1 MTKYLEIGQIV
12 NTFGIKGMVKVKPFT
27 DNIERFSN
35 LEKIYIKNKSGQTEY
50 KIQEVKYHKNMVLIK
65 FEGIENPEQADL
77 LRNSYLIVD
86 RETEEPLE
94 AGRYYIVDMIG
105 LDVFTDDNEYLGKLE
120 DIYNTGSNDIY
131 VVKNEL
137 GKQVLLPAI
146 EDVIKNIDMDNKKVI
161 VHLIPGLVL
170 NKKE

>member
-1 MTKYLEIGQIV
+1 
-12 NTFGIKGMVKVKPFT
+12 MVKVKPFT

-137 GKQVLLPAI
+137 GKQILLPAI

-161 VHLIPGLVL
+161 VHLIPGLV
-170 NKKE
+170 

>member
-27 DNIERFSN
+27 DNIERFNN

-94 AGRYYIVDMIG
+94 PGRYYIVDMIG

-146 EDVIKNIDMDNKKVI
+146 EDVIKNIDMDNKKVM
-161 VHLIPGLVL
+161 VHLIPGLV
-170 NKKE
+170 

>member
-35 LEKIYIKNKSGQTEY
+35 LEKIYIKNKSGQNEY
-50 KIQEVKYHKNMVLIK
+50 KIQEVKYHKNMVLVK

-161 VHLIPGLVL
+161 VHLIPGLV
-170 NKKE
+170 

>member
-105 LDVFTDDNEYLGKLE
+105 LDVFIDDNEYLGKLE
-120 DIYNTGSNDIY
+120 YIYNTGSNDIY

-161 VHLIPGLVL
+161 VHLIPGLV
-170 NKKE
+170 